1 MYTFHEP
8 NNNVKMTPR
17 EFFFL
22 TWRMRKAQKEYFALR
37 TNDNLRR
44 ARALEGDVDREIRR
58 VADIM
63 AIPGPDME
71 EPGT

>member
-1 MYTFHEP
+1 
-8 NNNVKMTPR
+8 MTPR

-22 TWRMRKAQKEYFALR
+22 TWRMRKAQKEYFSLR

-63 AIPGPDME
+63 AIPEME